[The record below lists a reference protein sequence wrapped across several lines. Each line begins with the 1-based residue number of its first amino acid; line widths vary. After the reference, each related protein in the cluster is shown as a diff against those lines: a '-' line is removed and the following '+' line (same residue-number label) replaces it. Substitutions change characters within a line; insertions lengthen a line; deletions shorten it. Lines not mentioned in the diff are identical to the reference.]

1 VAAPAITVWGS
12 GTSRALRVLWA
23 LHELGL
29 DYEHQP
35 IGPRTGE
42 TLTDDYGHLN
52 AKRKIPTLVDGDRV
66 LTESGA
72 IVNYLFAAYGAD
84 ANVFVPANPFEQ
96 AVSDEWCYFA
106 LMELDGHCLYVIRR
120 HDGLSAGVLPEAD
133 QRGHAAHLCRRPL
146 PVRRPLRR
154 RRHYIDDHAH
164 HGHDLRRDPA
174 GRVPS
179 LRGPQQGP
187 PGLCH
192 GNGGKRDLRFNPRA
206 VAPPRVPPHNG
217 ASVRIRRQTQWKK
230 KITKASSSSAGQA
243 RNA

>member
-120 HDGLSAGVLPEAD
+120 HDGLSDIYG
-133 QRGHAAHLCRRPL
+133 AAHVAVESAREYCLKQIKAVTPRISAADPYLFGERFGAADIILTTTLTMATTFGVTLPDECLAYEARSKARPA
-146 PVRRPLRR
+146 
-154 RRHYIDDHAH
+154 YAT
-164 HGHDLRRDPA
+164 A
-174 GRVPS
+174 T
-179 LRGPQQGP
+179 
-187 PGLCH
+187 
-192 GNGGKRDLRFNPRA
+192 A
-206 VAPPRVPPHNG
+206 A
-217 ASVRIRRQTQWKK
+217 
-230 KITKASSSSAGQA
+230 
-243 RNA
+243 NAT